1 MYIENAEG
9 FEGEGD
15 LFTKFGI
22 ELRDQANFVYL
33 EKGGH
38 NLLVEFKKKILDQ
51 EKAI

>member
-22 ELRDQANFVYL
+22 ELRDQANFIVSRKRWTQLIGSNL
-33 EKGGH
+33 EKRK
-38 NLLVEFKKKILDQ
+38 L
-51 EKAI
+51 